1 MKNLIMSGTTLLC
14 GIAIGASVGN
24 IKTDEEKIILNETT
38 TYIQDMKE
46 WMYEDKY
53 NGVIHEDYVDYYI
66 EGLDTCEDLLIK
78 LDSITN

>member
-14 GIAIGASVGN
+14 GIAIGVSVGN

-46 WMYEDKY
+46 WMYEDMY
-53 NGVIHEDYVDYYI
+53 NGIIDSSYADYYI
-66 EGLDTCEDLLIK
+66 EGLDSCEDMLIN